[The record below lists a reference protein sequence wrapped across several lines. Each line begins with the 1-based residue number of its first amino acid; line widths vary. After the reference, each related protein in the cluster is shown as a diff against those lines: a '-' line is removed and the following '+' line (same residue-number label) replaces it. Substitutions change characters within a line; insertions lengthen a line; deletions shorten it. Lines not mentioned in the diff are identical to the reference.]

1 VILRNGTVSLGENRT
16 NVGSPALDV
25 RGATV
30 SVDGAGRTVAGPW
43 AAVGEGVDATNASVD
58 ALTLRDLRL
67 VRWRT
72 GVTVADADEVR
83 IAEVDVGVT
92 HRGLVARNVS
102 TVTVADTRLVAS
114 TAGAFHGVGTVRL
127 RNVTT
132 GTHGTLVFDDGTRAE
147 ASNVALH
154 DRAPV
159 DFTAHD
165 VAVDGTARVPS
176 SPANRTRV
184 GPALDVTPTG
194 SDARLTVTLPTRRP
208 PGTPAS
214 TVSVWRYDGGEGKG
228 NGTWRALPTTR
239 TDDGVR
245 ATLTPEGSTVTVTAL
260 GAAEPHLA
268 SPRSTKPVSATVGD
282 VTRVRVGVRNVGTAP
297 LAVTDVRITGANAS
311 SFSIVAKPAAPFA
324 TGGANAPAGPDAEAT
339 RGTNA
344 TAPTNGTT
352 WTRGNATSIPPGAT
366 HFVGVAFAPESPGP
380 KRAALAFEPVGADD
394 PTTVSIVGE
403 ATAPTDETPTN
414 GGDSGS
420 DGGGSGD
427 DGGDDEGDGHG
438 EDGDE
443 PDGHDVTE
451 TDDESGDHD
460 VAENDGDDTDDRIIR
475 EKNGRRLLRMG
486 ENLWLV
492 LNPRRTDAPPPT
504 KGTDAP
510 PGIGVPTVTVTPSA
524 TPTNGTPSPT
534 PATPDRTTTEREH
547 ATATATASDTGPA
560 GASGGDS
567 GDVPTPATPTV
578 EATPAPPES
587 ETTET
592 LTETPVRLPGFG
604 LVPALVALAGVLV
617 ALWRRH

>member
-1 VILRNGTVSLGENRT
+1 MILRNGTVSLGENRT

-25 RGATV
+25 RVATV

-245 ATLTPEGSTVTVTAL
+245 ATLTPEGSTVTVAAL

-268 SPRSTKPVSATVGD
+268 SPRSKKPVSATVGE

-297 LAVTDVRITGANAS
+297 LAVTDVAATGANAS
-311 SFSIVAKPAAPFA
+311 AFSILAESAASPA
-324 TGGANAPAGPDAEAT
+324 TGGVNATAGPDAEST
-339 RGTNA
+339 IGTNA
-344 TAPTNGTT
+344 TTPTNGTT
-352 WTRGNATSIPPGAT
+352 RTRGNATSIPPGAT

-380 KRAALAFEPVGADD
+380 KRATLAFARVGADD
-394 PTTVSIVGE
+394 PTTVSIVGD
-403 ATAPTDETPTN
+403 ATEPTDETPTN

-420 DGGGSGD
+420 DGDGSGD
-427 DGGDDEGDGHG
+427 DGGSDEGADEH
-438 EDGDE
+438 DGDY
-443 PDGHDVTE
+443 
-451 TDDESGDHD
+451 TDSGDHD
-460 VAENDGDDTDDRIIR
+460 VAENDDGGDADDRVIR
-475 EKNGRRLLRMG
+475 EENGRRLLRVTD
-486 ENLWLV
+486 NLWLV

-510 PGIGVPTVTVTPSA
+510 PGIGVPTVTATPTA
-524 TPTNGTPSPT
+524 TPTNGTPGAT
-534 PATPDRTTTEREH
+534 PATPARPTTERGSV
-547 ATATATASDTGPA
+547 TATATASDTGPA
-560 GASGGDS
+560 GGSGGDS
-567 GDVPTPATPTV
+567 GDVPTPVTPTV
-578 EATPAPPES
+578 EATPALPES
-587 ETTET
+587 EATGT

-604 LVPALVALAGVLV
+604 PVPALIALVGVLV
-617 ALWRRH
+617 ALRRRH